1 MRKLA
6 LCIALFVA
14 LSVQPVWSEAAEI
27 QISSTP
33 GGQVLVPGEGTFSYP
48 DGSTVNLAA
57 IIMDPNYLFS
67 GWSGSL
73 VSAGL
78 VEEPNNP
85 ITIFRAGADGTIQ
98 ALFTRIG
105 SSASDRTLHVDRSAI
120 GPIYDGTPDHPFLSI
135 QEAIQAA
142 GPGNRVSV
150 APGTY
155 VEQINFEGKH
165 ITVARA
171 GGPGEPGPY
180 PVIDGGGSGAVVT
193 FDHGEDSRA
202 QLTGFMITNGN
213 DPLDGAGIN
222 CIASSPTIRNCIIAG
237 NRGNGLFFL
246 GSTATLSNC
255 TITGNGGKG
264 LGCGLFTFISPKL
277 KVSNT
282 LLWDNIPVDLKVA
295 HGEWPELLF
304 SNYGN
309 GPLGPGSVRVDPLF
323 ARPGQWIHEAD
334 QSPATDPF
342 LPDTVW
348 VPGDYHLRSQTGRW
362 NPETLTWSQDNT
374 HSPVIDAG
382 DPTDSADAEPLPN
395 GALINM
401 GGYGGTEQASQSL

>member
-1 MRKLA
+1 MRKLP
-6 LCIALFVA
+6 LYTVLFVA
-14 LSVQPVWSEAAEI
+14 LLVQPVWSEAAEI

-33 GGQVLVPGEGTFSYP
+33 GGQVLVPGEGSFSYP
-48 DGSTVNLAA
+48 DDSTVNLAA
-57 IIMDPNYLFS
+57 VIMDPNYLFS
-67 GWSGSL
+67 GWGGSL

-85 ITIFRAGADGTIQ
+85 ITLFRAGANGTLQ

-105 SSASDRTLHVDRSAI
+105 SGESDQTLHVDHSAG

-165 ITVARA
+165 ITVTRA
-171 GGPGEPGPY
+171 GAPGDPGPY
-180 PVIDGGGSGAVVT
+180 PIIDGGGSGAVVT

-202 QLTGFMITNGN
+202 QLTGFVITNGN
-213 DPLDGAGIN
+213 DPLDGAGIH
-222 CIASSPTIRNCIIAG
+222 CIASSPTIRNCIITG

-277 KVSNT
+277 RVSNT
-282 LLWDNIPVDLKVA
+282 LIWNNTPIDVK
-295 HGEWPELLF
+295 
-304 SNYGN
+304 
-309 GPLGPGSVRVDPLF
+309 GS
-323 ARPGQWIHEAD
+323 AR
-334 QSPATDPF
+334 
-342 LPDTVW
+342 
-348 VPGDYHLRSQTGRW
+348 
-362 NPETLTWSQDNT
+362 N
-374 HSPVIDAG
+374 
-382 DPTDSADAEPLPN
+382 
-395 GALINM
+395 
-401 GGYGGTEQASQSL
+401 